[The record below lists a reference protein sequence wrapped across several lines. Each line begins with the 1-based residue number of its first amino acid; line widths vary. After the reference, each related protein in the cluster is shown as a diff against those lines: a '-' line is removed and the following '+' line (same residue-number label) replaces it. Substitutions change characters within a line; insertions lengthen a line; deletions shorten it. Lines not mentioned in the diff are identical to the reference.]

1 MRRDVQAVLLVLV
14 GGALVRLFIS
24 GAYLNYVKDSLGPFV
39 LVSGAL
45 LVGLGLWSAFRDGLF
60 REDSAGEAAD
70 PESPGAAPAGAGA
83 VQSGHGSAGDEHA
96 GHEHAGHEHAGHE
109 HAGHEHGGHGPRIAW
124 LLVLPVLTIF
134 LVAPPPLGSYAA
146 STDAVSVTQP
156 AASLPPLP
164 PGDPVDVAVV
174 DYVIR
179 AVWDD
184 AETLKGRTVRMTGFV
199 TPKAG
204 TDAWYLT
211 RMQLSC
217 CAADAQPYLIET
229 VGAPPFAADTWVQV
243 TGSWVPGGGTQRDDA
258 IPRLKVDDVVP
269 VPQPENPY
277 E

>member
-14 GGALVRLFIS
+14 GGALMRLYVS
-24 GAYLNYVKDSLGPFV
+24 GAYLNYVKGSLGPFV
-39 LVSGAL
+39 LVSGVV
-45 LVGLGLWSAFRDGLF
+45 LVGLGVWSAFRDGLF
-60 REDSAGEAAD
+60 RQDPGE
-70 PESPGAAPAGAGA
+70 
-83 VQSGHGSAGDEHA
+83 GHP
-96 GHEHAGHEHAGHE
+96 
-109 HAGHEHGGHGPRIAW
+109 GHGPRVAW

-146 STDAVSVTQP
+146 STDAVSV
-156 AASLPPLP
+156 AAPSTSLPPLP
-164 PGDPVDVAVV
+164 LGDPVPVAVV

-184 AETLKGRTVRMTGFV
+184 AKTLQGRNVQMTGFV

-217 CAADAQPYLIET
+217 CAADARPYLIEM

-243 TGSWVPGGGTQRDDA
+243 TGRWVPGGGTQRDDA
-258 IPRLKVDDVVP
+258 IPRLRVDDVVP

>member
-1 MRRDVQAVLLVLV
+1 VRRDVQAVLLVLV

-60 REDSAGEAAD
+60 REDSEDAAAEEAPD
-70 PESPGAAPAGAGA
+70 
-83 VQSGHGSAGDEHA
+83 SGDGDEGGSEQA
-96 GHEHAGHEHAGHE
+96 GGHEHAGH
-109 HAGHEHGGHGPRIAW
+109 GPRVAW

-156 AASLPPLP
+156 SASLPPLP
-164 PGDPVDVAVV
+164 PGDPVEVAVV

-184 AETLKGRTVRMTGFV
+184 AQTLTGRNVQMTGFV

-204 TDAWYLT
+204 TDTWYLT

-217 CAADAQPYLIET
+217 CAADAQPYLIEM

>member
-70 PESPGAAPAGAGA
+70 PDPPGAAPAGAGA
-83 VQSGHGSAGDEHA
+83 AQSSHD
-96 GHEHAGHEHAGHE
+96 

-184 AETLKGRTVRMTGFV
+184 AETLKGRNVRMTGFV

>member
-1 MRRDVQAVLLVLV
+1 MQAVLLVLV
-14 GGALVRLFIS
+14 GGALVRLFVS

-39 LVSGAL
+39 LLSGAI

-60 REDSAGEAAD
+60 RDD
-70 PESPGAAPAGAGA
+70 PAPTAGAEA
-83 VQSGHGSAGDEHA
+83 ESAEAGGDRHD
-96 GHEHAGHEHAGHE
+96 
-109 HAGHEHGGHGPRIAW
+109 HGGHGPRIAW

-146 STDAVSVTQP
+146 STDAVSVAQP
-156 AASLPPLP
+156 TSSLPPLP
-164 PGDPVDVAVV
+164 PGDPVEVAVV

-184 AETLKGRTVRMTGFV
+184 AKTLEGRNVQMTGFV

-204 TDAWYLT
+204 SDAWYLT

-217 CAADAQPYLIET
+217 CAADARPYLIEML
-229 VGAPPFAADTWVQV
+229 GAPPFAADTWVQV